1 MPPTAPDPGKTPPGA
16 TGAALAGARDAAGR
30 LPASRRGGGRRRQ
43 RWRHRA
49 RRRLRTTWPGQH
61 RAAGAA
67 ALARRLRAAA
77 DVTGAAVLLAGLP
90 WGLGRLAGPPLPRHW
105 PGWQQV
111 REFLASPLSD
121 GTVIT
126 VLADAAWL
134 LWAVFAVAVIAEVT
148 AAACGRPVPRLPA
161 IAPVQAL
168 AATLAGA
175 VVITALHLPRTA
187 ARATHPPHAVLTATV
202 TTAGPVLPGGGDL
215 PDIAG
220 RFPGNAGDRPRIFW
234 LDAARAAGTSG
245 RARPDDRVHTVVAG
259 DNLWDLARTYLG
271 TGERWHE
278 IYDLNRGRPQPGG
291 GTLIDPARIYPG
303 WDLLIPAAGPHPPHG
318 CGNPPGGGRPAR
330 RPRTP
335 APAAAGS
342 PGPARSPHPA
352 RSTPATGRPGARP
365 HVPPPGVRLPSGALI
380 GLGTAVVIST
390 AVALA
395 RIHRR
400 RRYRPGT
407 VLTSSLEPAMPPPP
421 VISALDRA
429 ARTPATGTPPADGA
443 GPDGTDLDLDLYEP
457 YEQPF
462 PGPRESGAAAAAPAR
477 LASPQPPG
485 RQGAVPA
492 PPGPVPIGI
501 RGGQEIT
508 ADPAALGGL
517 GLTGPG
523 APAAARAILA
533 GLLAR
538 PPRGPDGTPAQ
549 IIIPASDAARLLP
562 GRAGQWAH
570 PPIRGVVVP
579 PALDAAL
586 DEAEAMIVRRARTAD
601 GEDGDDGPE
610 PIAVVL
616 AAAPGPAAAQRLAGI
631 TEVGRDLGVA
641 VILLGGWPHGTTCY
655 ITADGLISGVMPPEA
670 DLAGTEAYHLQAADL
685 AAIIAQLDEAR
696 EIPGHDG
703 PAAPGPPE
711 TGQPHLLSATAAP
724 EPGQQPPPA
733 GAAGHG
739 TGPGPAGTPVQIS
752 VLGPLQITAAGR
764 EIGTGLRKARELLAF
779 LTIHPD
785 GATGEAISEA
795 LWPGAPP
802 GHGTRQRNIAL
813 RKARELLRTAT
824 GLTTPM
830 WINLTAGRYR
840 LDPALTGT
848 DLWRFQAALETART
862 AGDDETRLAALRQA
876 VACYRGPLADGAG
889 YDWAEPY
896 AETARRRALDAQS
909 RIAEILQPSDPEQAL
924 SALEAALAHDPYNEY
939 TYQQIMR
946 LQAAAGRA
954 NAVRRTLALLEA
966 RLGELEVTPGA
977 STRQLAA
984 ALLGTGEPPGSL
996 PAQPRSTSS
1005 GPAGDSAHG
1014 RHP

>member
-1 MPPTAPDPGKTPPGA
+1 MPPTAPAPGKAPPGA
-16 TGAALAGARDAAGR
+16 NGAARAEARDSARR
-30 LPASRRGGGRRRQ
+30 LPAIHRRGHRRQ

-49 RRRLRTTWPGQH
+49 RRRLRTARPGQH
-61 RAAGAA
+61 RTAGAV
-67 ALARRLRAAA
+67 LPGRRLRAAA

-90 WGLGRLAGPPLPRHW
+90 WGLGRLAGSPLPGHW

-111 REFLASPLSD
+111 REFLASPLSG

-126 VLADAAWL
+126 VLAGAAWL

-168 AATLAGA
+168 AATLAGTI
-175 VVITALHLPRTA
+175 VLTALHLPRTA
-187 ARATHPPHAVLTATV
+187 ARAAPPPHARLTATV
-202 TTAGPVLPGGGDL
+202 ATAGPVPPGAAAGGDGQ
-215 PDIAG
+215 PGIAG
-220 RFPGNAGDRPRIFW
+220 RFPGTAGDRPGISW
-234 LDAARAAGTSG
+234 PDAARAAGTSG
-245 RARPDDRVHTVVAG
+245 RTRPGDRVHTVVAG

-271 TGERWHE
+271 SGDRWHE
-278 IYDLNRGRPQPGG
+278 IYNLNRGRPQPVG
-291 GTLIDPARIYPG
+291 GTLTDPARIYPG
-303 WDLLIPAAGPHPPHG
+303 WDLLIPATGPHPPHG
-318 CGNPPGGGRPAR
+318 RPNPPGTGRPAR
-330 RPRTP
+330 HPRTP
-335 APAAAGS
+335 PPAATGS
-342 PGPARSPHPA
+342 PGPARSPRPA
-352 RSTPATGRPGARP
+352 RSTPATGRPGARQ

-380 GLGTAVVIST
+380 GLGTAVVVSA

-407 VLTSSLEPAMPPPP
+407 VLTSSLEPAGPPPP
-421 VISALDRA
+421 VIAALDRA
-429 ARTPATGTPPADGA
+429 ARTPATGTAPADGTSPA
-443 GPDGTDLDLDLYEP
+443 GTGPDDTDLDLDLYEP

-462 PGPRESGAAAAAPAR
+462 PGPREPEAAAAAPAPAS
-477 LASPQPPG
+477 LASPQQPG
-485 RQGAVPA
+485 QQGTVAA

-538 PPRGPDGTPAQ
+538 PPRGPGGTLAQ
-549 IIIPASDAARLLP
+549 IIIPAADAARLFP
-562 GRAGQWAH
+562 GPPGQRAH

-579 PALDAAL
+579 LALDTAL
-586 DEAEAMIVRRARTAD
+586 DEAEAMIVRHARTAD
-601 GEDGDDGPE
+601 TADTADGPQ
-610 PIAVVL
+610 PVAVVL

-631 TEVGRDLGVA
+631 TQAGRDLGVA
-641 VILLGGWPHGTTCY
+641 VILLGEWPHGITCH
-655 ITADGLISGVMPPEA
+655 ITADGLISSVTPPEA
-670 DLAGTEAYHLQAADL
+670 ALAGTEAYHLEADDF
-685 AAIIAQLDEAR
+685 AAIIAQLDQAR
-696 EIPGHDG
+696 QTPGDGG

-724 EPGQQPPPA
+724 EPGQQLPPPA
-733 GAAGHG
+733 GAAGQG

-830 WINLTAGRYR
+830 WITLTAGRYR

-848 DLWRFQAALETART
+848 DLWRFQAALEAART
-862 AGDDETRLAALRQA
+862 AGDDQARLAALRQA

-896 AETARRRALDAQS
+896 AETARRRALDAWA
-909 RIAEILQPSDPEQAL
+909 RIAEILQPADPEQAL
-924 SALEAALAHDPYNEY
+924 AALEAALTHDPYNEY

-946 LQAAAGRA
+946 LQAAQGRPD
-954 NAVRRTLALLEA
+954 AVRRTLDLLQA
-966 RLGELEVTPGA
+966 RLADLRAEPAV

-984 ALLGTGEPPGSL
+984 SLLGTGQPHRDDVGS
-996 PAQPRSTSS
+996 
-1005 GPAGDSAHG
+1005 G
-1014 RHP
+1014 